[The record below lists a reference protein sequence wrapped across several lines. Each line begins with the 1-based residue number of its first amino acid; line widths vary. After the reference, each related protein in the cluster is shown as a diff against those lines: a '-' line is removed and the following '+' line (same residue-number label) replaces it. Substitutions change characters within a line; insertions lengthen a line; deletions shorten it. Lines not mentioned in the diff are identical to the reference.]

1 VQIDELWSFVDDKGN
16 KQWVWL
22 AQDVTTREIVGC
34 YIGDRSG
41 DAARALWASLPP
53 CTDNV
58 PSSIPITGRPMKQH
72 CASKRHRAVGK
83 ESGLTSYIERFNNTK
98 AATSVTASKKD
109 IIVLFE
115 VRQSH
120 WRNLEFHPS
129 LQCTDSF

>member
-1 VQIDELWSFVDDKGN
+1 MDELWSRVDNKGN

-53 CTDNV
+53 VYRQCAVIYTDYWQAYETAL
-58 PSSIPITGRPMKQH
+58 P
-72 CASKRHRAVGK
+72 SKRHRAVGK
-83 ESGLTSYIERFNNTK
+83 DSGLTSYIERFNNTK

-109 IIVLFE
+109 IIVL
-115 VRQSH
+115 
-120 WRNLEFHPS
+120 
-129 LQCTDSF
+129 

>member
-1 VQIDELWSFVDDKGN
+1 VQMDELWSFVDDKGN

-34 YIGDRSG
+34 YIGDHSG

-53 CTDNV
+53 VYRQCAVIYTDYWQAYETAL
-58 PSSIPITGRPMKQH
+58 P
-72 CASKRHRAVGK
+72 SKRHRAVGK

>member
-1 VQIDELWSFVDDKGN
+1 
-16 KQWVWL
+16 
-22 AQDVTTREIVGC
+22 
-34 YIGDRSG
+34 
-41 DAARALWASLPP
+41 
-53 CTDNV
+53 
-58 PSSIPITGRPMKQH
+58 MKQH

>member
-1 VQIDELWSFVDDKGN
+1 MSCGFSWMIKG
-16 KQWVWL
+16 
-22 AQDVTTREIVGC
+22 TSSGC
-34 YIGDRSG
+34 G
-41 DAARALWASLPP
+41 LPKISQP
-53 CTDNV
+53 VRLSVAISAHVLGMLQGHYGPGCHLCTDNV